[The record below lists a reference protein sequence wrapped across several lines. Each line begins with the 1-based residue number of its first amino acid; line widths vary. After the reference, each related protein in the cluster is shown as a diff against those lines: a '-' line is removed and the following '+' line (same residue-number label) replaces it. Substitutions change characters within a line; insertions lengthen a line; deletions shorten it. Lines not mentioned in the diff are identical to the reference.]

1 MVDDDQ
7 TLGEALCQV
16 LRGAG
21 HGATLATEFRTALEI
36 LEAERPL
43 DLLLVDIVMPD
54 SVNGIALSRMARL
67 RRRDLKVIYLTG
79 YSIPGADRE
88 ALGPI
93 LRKPVDNQV
102 LLDEIGR
109 LLAALAAYSGPCH
122 ATSGSLPRVV
132 LSVARSVSVAA
143 GSISGGSPRATTP

>member
-1 MVDDDQ
+1 MSGTASQGPAAGKAHILVVDDDR

-21 HGATLATEFRTALEI
+21 HAATLATEFRTALEI

-67 RRRDLKVIYLTG
+67 RRHDLKVIYLTG
-79 YSIPGADRE
+79 YEIPGADRE

-93 LRKPVDNQV
+93 LRKPVDNQE

-109 LLAALAAYSGPCH
+109 LLAAGP
-122 ATSGSLPRVV
+122 A
-132 LSVARSVSVAA
+132 
-143 GSISGGSPRATTP
+143 